1 MKVIIFKGCN
11 REYAKNQRECLPLPA
26 HQTEDGRV
34 VSCWKMNLCERLIV
48 LLTGRMYLT
57 VFTGVPNKPLQP
69 VLMGISFKEV
79 MK

>member
-1 MKVIIFKGCN
+1 MKVIMFDGCN
-11 REYAKNQRECLPLPA
+11 REYAKDQPEYLPLPA

-34 VSCWKMNLCERLIV
+34 TSCWKMNLRERLIV

-57 VFTGVPNKPLQP
+57 AFTFNKPLQP
-69 VLMGISFKEV
+69 LLMGVSFKEV